1 MLAVIKGRHWLAQRV
16 PDKAVAVI
24 PNFYTIRQIHL
35 DDPDNFLGSPDLIE
49 YARKN
54 GWYDE
59 KRDGPFDFKKVFNR
73 PTKREPVFDG
83 NTLRMWRGLSLL
95 SGQKWEI
102 TDDFPFSFEPASPI
116 TVEKLMAVLRD
127 HYEGTEYDATD
138 GYKLGSP
145 NKTKFRTICTSSTIN
160 SFVACLNKQQ
170 PELISAL
177 TWLAFGKPDTTLYLP
192 LYSGLETLPPGAG
205 FGPNHHDYELLYEQ
219 HFKPVD
225 IKAASHELLSTRVR
239 QYENLVEANYG
250 QRIEL
255 VRKNLWSVEEEYLKT
270 SREFENKFSTL
281 YTRDKKAAQ
290 KLLTDYELNIFQK
303 IIGLYDKLLE
313 ENRPAVAAPA
323 SEP

>member
-1 MLAVIKGRHWLAQRV
+1 M
-16 PDKAVAVI
+16 
-24 PNFYTIRQIHL
+24 
-35 DDPDNFLGSPDLIE
+35 S
-49 YARKN
+49 
-54 GWYDE
+54 
-59 KRDGPFDFKKVFNR
+59 
-73 PTKREPVFDG
+73 
-83 NTLRMWRGLSLL
+83 
-95 SGQKWEI
+95 
-102 TDDFPFSFEPASPI
+102 
-116 TVEKLMAVLRD
+116 VLRD

-160 SFVACLNKQQ
+160 SFVVCLNKQK
-170 PELISAL
+170 PEPISAL

-205 FGPNHHDYELLYEQ
+205 SGPNHHDYELLYQQ
-219 HFKPVD
+219 HFDPVD
-225 IKAASHELLSTRVR
+225 IKAASQELLSTRVR

-250 QRIEL
+250 QMIEL
-255 VRKNLWSVEEEYLKT
+255 VRKNFWSVEEEYLKT

-323 SEP
+323 SET